1 MAERSGGRVRGRLA
15 PTSNK
20 WAFQVTENTRL
31 QDFLGGIRSIA
42 PLIAAVIPI
51 GLVFGAVAATKG
63 LSPAETG
70 LMSALVFAG
79 GSQFVAM
86 DIWTHPTSWAG
97 VGFAAL
103 LVNIRHVLMSASLA
117 TKMDGFSPRSRFAS
131 MLFLADEIWAMAEF
145 RARVATLT
153 PAWFAGLVAP
163 FYLAWVVSG
172 IAGAAAGAFLG
183 DPVVLGLDFAFPAVF
198 IVLVMGFWKGPE
210 TGAVLLVSG
219 AAAVATQHFVPGV
232 WYIAAG
238 AIAGLLTAL
247 VAGSREKQEV
257 AS

>member
-1 MAERSGGRVRGRLA
+1 M
-15 PTSNK
+15 
-20 WAFQVTENTRL
+20 
-31 QDFLGGIRSIA
+31 GGIRAIS

-63 LSPAETG
+63 LSPAETS
-70 LMSALVFAG
+70 LMNALVFAG

-86 DIWTHPTSWAG
+86 DIWTHPASWTG

-103 LVNIRHVLMSASLA
+103 LVNIRHVLMSASLG
-117 TKMDGFSPRSRFAS
+117 TRMSGFSQPARYLS

-145 RARVATLT
+145 RAKVAKLT

-163 FYLAWVVSG
+163 FYLAWVFSG
-172 IAGAAAGAFLG
+172 LAGAALGAFLG

-210 TGAVLLVSG
+210 TGAVLLASG

-238 AIAGLLTAL
+238 AVAGLVAAMLTGKARG
-247 VAGSREKQEV
+247 VEV
-257 AS
+257 TP

>member
-1 MAERSGGRVRGRLA
+1 M
-15 PTSNK
+15 SN
-20 WAFQVTENTRL
+20 NTKFL
-31 QDFLGGIRSIA
+31 DFLGGMRAIS

-63 LSPAETG
+63 LSPAEAG

-86 DIWTHPTSWAG
+86 DIWIHPASWTG

-103 LVNIRHVLMSASLA
+103 LVNIRHVLMSASLG
-117 TKMDGFSPRSRFAS
+117 TRMGGFSAPARYLS

-145 RARVATLT
+145 RAKVARLT

-163 FYLAWVVSG
+163 FYLAWVFSG
-172 IAGAAAGAFLG
+172 LAGAALGAFLG

-198 IVLVMGFWKGPE
+198 LVLVMGFWKGPE
-210 TGAVLLVSG
+210 TGAVLLASG

-238 AIAGLLTAL
+238 AVAGLAAAMVTGKERDA
-247 VAGSREKQEV
+247 EV
-257 AS
+257 MP

>member
-1 MAERSGGRVRGRLA
+1 MNKKAWIRDFFGGMRA
-15 PTSNK
+15 
-20 WAFQVTENTRL
+20 
-31 QDFLGGIRSIA
+31 IA
-42 PLIAAVIPI
+42 PLIAAVLPI
-51 GLVFGAVAATKG
+51 GLVFGALAATKG
-63 LSPAETG
+63 LSPAEAG

-86 DIWTHPTSWAG
+86 DIWTHPASWAG

-117 TKMDGFSPRSRFAS
+117 THMQRFSPAARMLS

-145 RARVATLT
+145 RARLATLT
-153 PAWFAGLVAP
+153 PGWFAGLAAP
-163 FYLAWVVSG
+163 FYLVWVVSAV
-172 IAGAAAGAFLG
+172 AGAALGALLG

-210 TGAVLLVSG
+210 TGAVLIASG
-219 AAAVATQHFVPGV
+219 AAAVATQYFVPGV

-238 AIAGLLTAL
+238 AVAGLVTAII
-247 VAGSREKQEV
+247 AGSRNAAKV

>member
-1 MAERSGGRVRGRLA
+1 MNGNA
-15 PTSNK
+15 
-20 WAFQVTENTRL
+20 RL
-31 QDFLGGIRSIA
+31 QEFMGGMRAIS

-63 LSPAETG
+63 LSPAETA

-86 DIWTHPTSWAG
+86 DIWTHPASWTG

-103 LVNIRHVLMSASLA
+103 LVNIRHVLMSASLG
-117 TKMDGFSPRSRFAS
+117 TKMGGFAPQARYLS

-145 RARVATLT
+145 RAKAAKLT

-163 FYLAWVVSG
+163 FYLAWVFSG
-172 IAGAAAGAFLG
+172 LAGAALGAFLG

-210 TGAVLLVSG
+210 TGAVLLASG

-238 AIAGLLTAL
+238 AVAGLAAAMFTGKARD
-247 VAGSREKQEV
+247 VEV
-257 AS
+257 TP

>member
-1 MAERSGGRVRGRLA
+1 MNDNPRLDD
-15 PTSNK
+15 
-20 WAFQVTENTRL
+20 V
-31 QDFLGGIRSIA
+31 LGGMRAIA
-42 PLIAAVIPI
+42 PLIVAVIPI

-63 LSPAETG
+63 LSPAEAG

-86 DIWTHPTSWAG
+86 DIWTHPASWAG

-117 TKMDGFSPRSRFAS
+117 SRMQAFSPASRIAS

-145 RARVATLT
+145 RARAARLT
-153 PAWFAGLVAP
+153 PAWFAGLAAP

-172 IAGAAAGAFLG
+172 IAGAALGAFLG

-198 IVLVMGFWKGPE
+198 IVLVMGFWKGAE
-210 TGAVLLVSG
+210 TGAVLLASG

-238 AIAGLLTAL
+238 AVAGLLAAL
-247 VAGSREKQEV
+247 VTGRRLDAEV
-257 AS
+257 AP

>member
-1 MAERSGGRVRGRLA
+1 M
-15 PTSNK
+15 
-20 WAFQVTENTRL
+20 
-31 QDFLGGIRSIA
+31 GGIRAIS

-63 LSPAETG
+63 LSPAEIG

-86 DIWTHPTSWAG
+86 DIWTHPASWTG

-103 LVNIRHVLMSASLA
+103 LVNIRHVLMSASLG
-117 TKMDGFSPRSRFAS
+117 TRMSGFSQPARYLS

-145 RARVATLT
+145 RAKVAKLT

-163 FYLAWVVSG
+163 FYLAWVFSG
-172 IAGAAAGAFLG
+172 LAGAALGAFLG

-210 TGAVLLVSG
+210 TGAVLLASG

-238 AIAGLLTAL
+238 AVAGLVAAMLTGKARG
-247 VAGSREKQEV
+247 VEV
-257 AS
+257 TP

>member
-1 MAERSGGRVRGRLA
+1 MNND
-15 PTSNK
+15 TK
-20 WAFQVTENTRL
+20 L
-31 QDFLGGIRSIA
+31 QDFLGGMRAIS

-63 LSPAETG
+63 LSPAEAG

-86 DIWTHPTSWAG
+86 DIWTHPASWTG
-97 VGFAAL
+97 IGFAAL
-103 LVNIRHVLMSASLA
+103 LVNIRHVLMSASLGTRMEA
-117 TKMDGFSPRSRFAS
+117 FSQPARYLS

-145 RARVATLT
+145 RAKVARLT
-153 PAWFAGLVAP
+153 PAWFAGLAMP
-163 FYLAWVVSG
+163 FYLAWVLSG
-172 IAGAAAGAFLG
+172 LAGAALGAFLG

-210 TGAVLLVSG
+210 TGAVLLASG

-238 AIAGLLTAL
+238 AVAGLAAAL
-247 VAGSREKQEV
+247 VTGKTRDVEV
-257 AS
+257 TP

>member
-1 MAERSGGRVRGRLA
+1 MRAIS
-15 PTSNK
+15 
-20 WAFQVTENTRL
+20 
-31 QDFLGGIRSIA
+31 

-63 LSPAETG
+63 LSPVEAG

-86 DIWTHPTSWAG
+86 DIWTHPASWTG

-103 LVNIRHVLMSASLA
+103 LVNIRHVLMSASLG
-117 TKMDGFSPRSRFAS
+117 TRMDNFNPPARYLS

-145 RARVATLT
+145 RAKVARLT
-153 PAWFAGLVAP
+153 PAWFAGLAMP
-163 FYLAWVVSG
+163 FYLTWVLSG
-172 IAGAAAGAFLG
+172 LAGAALGAFLG
-183 DPVVLGLDFAFPAVF
+183 DPVVLGLDFAFSAVF

-210 TGAVLLVSG
+210 TGAVLLASG
-219 AAAVATQHFVPGV
+219 GAAVATQHFVPGV

-238 AIAGLLTAL
+238 AIAGLAAAL
-247 VAGSREKQEV
+247 VTGKSRDIEV
-257 AS
+257 TP

>member
-1 MAERSGGRVRGRLA
+1 M
-15 PTSNK
+15 SN
-20 WAFQVTENTRL
+20 NTKF
-31 QDFLGGIRSIA
+31 QDFLGGMRAIS

-63 LSPAETG
+63 LSPAEAG

-86 DIWTHPTSWAG
+86 DIWIHPASWTG

-103 LVNIRHVLMSASLA
+103 LVNIRHVLMSASLG
-117 TKMDGFSPRSRFAS
+117 TRMGGFSAPARYLS

-145 RARVATLT
+145 RAKVARLT

-163 FYLAWVVSG
+163 FYLAWVFSG
-172 IAGAAAGAFLG
+172 LAGAALGAFLG

-210 TGAVLLVSG
+210 TGAVLLASG
-219 AAAVATQHFVPGV
+219 AAAVATLHFVPGV

-238 AIAGLLTAL
+238 AVAGLAAAMVTGKERDA
-247 VAGSREKQEV
+247 EV
-257 AS
+257 MP